1 MKNKILLLS
10 VALIM
15 FVVLSFT
22 ACSEDENTEP
32 PAPESYTIQYTDNTG
47 NHTINVKS
55 GEVYSLE
62 AIPQKTGYD
71 FLGLFDMEEGG
82 TQYVTSTGNSLSAFN
97 DGRNITLFPQ
107 FKAKEY
113 TLVLDYQGAEVT
125 GTRQIS
131 VSFDSIIGDL
141 PTNLTIPNKNFTGW
155 YTEPNKAGKQ
165 IADKYGVNPMT
176 AIVDESLISLADDKG
191 RICLYAGF
199 KYQEYTLTLYIG
211 ESSVP
216 EEILVEWG
224 THISNVQTE
233 TRVDG
238 NAVLTWSKSK
248 NDTAL
253 ANVFSGKVEGDMV
266 LYSCEYAPVIDFN
279 AMGGENVNSIV
290 NRAGNTISLPTPKRE
305 NYTFMGWF
313 DTTGTQFTSTAMPE
327 ASITLNA
334 KWQANIMLNENG
346 GTDVQDITAP
356 AGTAIELPTPERA
369 GYIFAGWY
377 NGNEKYTSTAMPE
390 NSITLTAK
398 YWKINSKKIVLINDS
413 ENEFNSYNCP
423 VISNYN
429 EYQNYATNY
438 IDVSDLY
445 NKGITTINLIAHYD
459 VKISDTYNIF
469 GKMSKKMT
477 YMSWYSQPTASDA
490 YKVWEYFDEHKEENK
505 YINCTQSTK
514 LNLTSGEL
522 YVTRFGHYGYDDN
535 SNTRYH
541 YYYWTN
547 FWVEIEYPDMT
558 TLY

>member
-1 MKNKILLLS
+1 MKNKLIFLS
-10 VALIM
+10 VALVM
-15 FVVLSFT
+15 LLALSFT
-22 ACSEDENTEP
+22 ACSGNGETEP
-32 PAPESYTIQYTDNTG
+32 PAPKTYTIQYTDNVG
-47 NHTINVKS
+47 NHTITVKT

-97 DGRNITLFPQ
+97 DGRNMTLFPQ

-131 VSFDSIIGDL
+131 VSYDSMIGSL
-141 PTNLTIPNKNFTGW
+141 PTNLTIANKNFTGW
-155 YTEPNKAGKQ
+155 YTQPDKQ
-165 IADKYGVNPMT
+165 GVQVADKYGVLPATSKVTEKNFDLSDPDG
-176 AIVDESLISLADDKG
+176 IIN
-191 RICLYAGF
+191 LYAGF

-224 THISNVQTE
+224 THISSVQTE

-238 NAVLTWSKSK
+238 KAVLTWSKSK

-253 ANVFSGKVEGDMV
+253 ANVFNGKVDGDMI
-266 LYSCEYAPVIDFN
+266 LYSAEYAPVIDFN
-279 AMGGENVNSIV
+279 SMGGENVNSIV

-305 NYTFMGWF
+305 NYTFIGWF
-313 DTTGTQFTSTAMPE
+313 DTTGTQFTSTVMPE

-377 NGNEKYTSTAMPE
+377 TVDKTKYEDTRMPSESVVLKAGWYKEKTDKITIVDG
-390 NSITLTAK
+390 NSILTFDAFR
-398 YWKINSKKIVLINDS
+398 SVVELRNDL
-413 ENEFNSYNCP
+413 
-423 VISNYN
+423 
-429 EYQNYATNY
+429 T
-438 IDVSDLY
+438 IDLSHILPANFEGYVYLDAHLMYEHNWASLSSPR
-445 NKGITTINLIAHYD
+445 TINLYFYKESIVSESNLLFSTTATATTTEYCANSYQQK
-459 VKISDTYNIF
+459 VYLNGNKIYCGAI
-469 GKMSKKMT
+469 
-477 YMSWYSQPTASDA
+477 
-490 YKVWEYFDEHKEENK
+490 HKYRETTNPHITDY
-505 YINCTQSTK
+505 YI
-514 LNLTSGEL
+514 
-522 YVTRFGHYGYDDN
+522 YVTYGDTSVIY
-535 SNTRYH
+535 
-541 YYYWTN
+541 
-547 FWVEIEYPDMT
+547 
-558 TLY
+558 